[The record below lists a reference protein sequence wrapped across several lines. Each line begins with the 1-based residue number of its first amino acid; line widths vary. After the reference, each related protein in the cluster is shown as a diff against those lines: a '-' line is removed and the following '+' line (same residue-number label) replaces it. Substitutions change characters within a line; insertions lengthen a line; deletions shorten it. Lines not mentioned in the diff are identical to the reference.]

1 MEPLDN
7 LLHMQEQSVIY
18 KLSHRIYQ
26 KCPIVITMN
35 MPDYGR
41 ERERERER
49 ERRDLEGRKEST
61 YLYMCACIC
70 II

>member
-26 KCPIVITMN
+26 KCPVVITIN
-35 MPDYGR
+35 MPDYGGERTR
-41 ERERERER
+41 EREREREKGSG
-49 ERRDLEGRKEST
+49 GRKESMYT
-61 YLYMCACIC
+61 CACIC
-70 II
+70 I